1 MRVLFSMPS
10 RPSSSSPRPDA
21 PNRLPVPPPRTLSPA
36 ARARRRA
43 LLRRRQAIVACGL
56 ALVALGVGGAAM
68 FTRRARVRVPLVSP
82 LAPANARI
90 AAAEKTA
97 KVEICDV
104 AVLGGTPSGVAAAL
118 SAARAG
124 AKVVLIE
131 PRPLLGGDMTYAWI
145 NQFDVPIKSLHSTR
159 SPVDYGIFGEFYH
172 ELGIAF
178 APERARAVIDQ
189 KIKAE
194 PNIRV
199 LTRTSIEHLGLEEGR
214 LTNALLLDQDQKW
227 IRLRA
232 SAWVDASNDGDTA
245 AKTGSGFFLGREQ
258 ANADRAMQAAGLF
271 FKLKNVDWE
280 RVREYVTSTKTVD
293 FDHVAARK
301 VGASTSTDVKVKG
314 EKVVLRLGGGSAD
327 YAWERGDVVKGYRP
341 HGRNIEVMSINL
353 GRTSQNEAVL
363 NTLNIFGVNGLTK
376 FSRMRA
382 RKEAVEE
389 LKYLVP
395 FLRARMP
402 GLEKAELAGA
412 APELYIRETRHIS
425 GITKLTAEDVKNP
438 TIFPDRIALC
448 SYSMD
453 LHPYKRDE
461 PVVSG
466 TRRWIFTMPLS
477 ALVPLRVDGLF
488 VASRSLSATW
498 MAAGAA
504 RVIPVT
510 MAAGQAAGLCAAM
523 CAQEGISPHE
533 FAEDEGKIAE
543 LQEALR
549 KAGVDVGDNAAELA
563 EETRAKAKA

>member
-1 MRVLFSMPS
+1 MPSPS

-21 PNRLPVPPPRTLSPA
+21 PDRSAVPPPRTLSPA
-36 ARARRRA
+36 AKARRRA
-43 LLRRRQAIVACGL
+43 LRRRRQTIVAGALGL
-56 ALVALGVGGAAM
+56 IALGVSGAVALK
-68 FTRRARVRVPLVSP
+68 RRTPDRVPLVSP
-82 LAPANARI
+82 LPPANARI
-90 AAAEKTA
+90 AAAEKSAQVQT
-97 KVEICDV
+97 CDV

-124 AKVVLIE
+124 AKVVLVE

-145 NQFDVPIKSLHSTR
+145 NQFDVPVKSLHSTH

-178 APERARAVIDQ
+178 PPERARDLVEQ

-194 PNIRV
+194 PNIQV
-199 LTRTSIEHLGLEEGR
+199 LRLTSIEHLGLEEGR
-214 LTNALLLDQDQKW
+214 LTNALLLENGQKW

-232 SAWVDASNDGDTA
+232 TAWVDASNDGDTA

-271 FKLKNVDWE
+271 FKLKNVNWE
-280 RVREYVTSTKTVD
+280 RVREYVTSTKTVSL
-293 FDHVAARK
+293 DHSAARK
-301 VGASTSTDVKVKG
+301 VGASTSTDMKVTSKN
-314 EKVVLRLGGGSAD
+314 VVLRLGGGTAD
-327 YAWERGDVVKGYRP
+327 YAWERGDVVKGYVP
-341 HGRNIEVMSINL
+341 HGRNIEIMSINL
-353 GRTSQNEAVL
+353 GRTSKDEAIL
-363 NTLNIFGVNGLTK
+363 NTLNIFGVNGLTR
-376 FSRMRA
+376 FSRIRA

-389 LKYLVP
+389 LKFLVP
-395 FLRARMP
+395 YLRTHMP

-425 GITKLTAEDVKNP
+425 GISKLTAEDVKNS
-438 TIFPDRIALC
+438 TMFPDRIGLC

-453 LHPYKRDE
+453 LHPYKRHE
-461 PVVSG
+461 KVVSG
-466 TRRWIFTMPLS
+466 TRRWIFTLPLS
-477 ALVPLRVDGLF
+477 SLVPLRVDGLF

-523 CAQEGISPHE
+523 CAQYEISPHD
-533 FAEDEGKIAE
+533 FARDEGKVAE

-549 KAGVDVGDNAAELA
+549 KAGVDVGDNATQLA
-563 EETRAKAKA
+563 EEASQRAKAS